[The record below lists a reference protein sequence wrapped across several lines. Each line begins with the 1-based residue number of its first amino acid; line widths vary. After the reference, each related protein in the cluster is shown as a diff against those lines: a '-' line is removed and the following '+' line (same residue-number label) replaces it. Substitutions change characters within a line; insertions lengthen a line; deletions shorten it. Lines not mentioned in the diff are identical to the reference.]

1 MTERPRFSAA
11 LLSLFAFIG
20 LLLTAFGIYG
30 VVSLLV
36 NQRTQEIGIRM
47 ALGATQSQVVGIVV
61 WQASVWIGVGAVAG
75 ILGSL
80 VIARWI
86 GSMLFGVRAND
97 PVTLAAAAGALVLV
111 AVIAAWIPAR
121 RTAKVDPMVALR
133 YE

>member
-1 MTERPRFSAA
+1 
-11 LLSLFAFIG
+11 
-20 LLLTAFGIYG
+20 
-30 VVSLLV
+30 VSLLV